1 MPVAFLEGPDLII
14 VLVIVVVLFGASKL
28 PGLARSLGE
37 AQREFHNATRGDSPG
52 TPAGE
57 ETVTMT
63 RAELDRLVA
72 ERASHPETPAA
83 GSSPGSAK
91 PPPSPR

>member
-14 VLVIVVVLFGASKL
+14 VLVIVVLLFGASKL
-28 PGLARSLGE
+28 PAFARSLGE
-37 AQREFHNATRGDSPG
+37 AQREFHKATRGDK
-52 TPAGE
+52 TDTVAGE

-72 ERASHPETPAA
+72 ERAAHPDEAA
-83 GSSPGSAK
+83 GGSPSGSGE
-91 PPPSPR
+91 PSASP